1 MHFVEGWR
9 QGITYREGLTA
20 DQIDK
25 DMAAIFGMSVRLVS
39 LFDSFGSLFFSI
51 QHGVTHLNNFLSIH
65 NCLKKRVI
73 TLQNYR
79 YIGVG
84 NCSCI
89 CWLLGHDFI
98 QFSVWLPISY
108 SILKSIKM
116 HLIRNSMI
124 ASYFQEQSYFQAKYN
139 CILKV
144 SYLT

>member
-9 QGITYREGLTA
+9 PGIAYREGLTA
-20 DQIDK
+20 DQIGK
-25 DMAAIFGMSVRLVS
+25 DMAVIFGMSVRLVS
-39 LFDSFGSLFFSI
+39 LFDSFGSLFLSYNMES
-51 QHGVTHLNNFLSIH
+51 HTFLSIH